1 MIHCWSISGGGGDDE
16 DEEDEVVVGVE
27 ADVVVD
33 DVVAVGVRNMDVEV
47 LAPIGLG
54 GVVDTGLLVDDD
66 DDEEVVL
73 EGVAALVD
81 RVMID
86 ERGGDLRA
94 ARDETLEACARA
106 RTPAIAVD
114 VLRILLIRSTP
125 TVSRTLEVLFSKAA
139 IPNRQY
145 QRQPTL

>member
-54 GVVDTGLLVDDD
+54 GVVDTGLLVDD